1 MGRIS
6 FVVLALATV
15 AVAASAALGARS
27 PIQRIQV
34 AGSVAGVAA
43 DGVRAAIGVRR
54 RGCSQVVVWTRT
66 TRSATAL
73 GRPRCEPSSSTGSG
87 ILGPSLAA
95 TRALWVTYVGGN
107 IREWSLWTASTRRRT
122 PRRLGFI
129 AQDVELPSP
138 FVLGEGDATRRGDL
152 LPYAVRDTLIVLR
165 SSGARAF
172 TRRAN
177 GRITAV
183 ASKGG
188 EVAFAVGR
196 TVQVVDRERTL
207 ATYSFPAAVDRV
219 FITGNA
225 LLVQYGRTLERRRA
239 DESRTRTVPAAARL
253 VDGEGDLA
261 VYVVGGSVH
270 VLRLTDSKDVA
281 WASPYQRAFG
291 QLEAAGLL
299 IGAGRRVTLVPRARV
314 VALLN
319 R

>member
-1 MGRIS
+1 MGRVS
-6 FVVLALATV
+6 CVALALATV
-15 AVAASAALGARS
+15 AVAVTAVAGARTPTRS
-27 PIQRIQV
+27 VQV
-34 AGSVAGVAA
+34 AGSVAGLGA

-66 TRSATAL
+66 TRSLTAL

-87 ILGPSLAA
+87 ILGPSLAG

-122 PRRLGFI
+122 PRRLGFE

-138 FVLGEGDATRRGDL
+138 FVLGEGDATRSGDL
-152 LPYAVRDTLIVLR
+152 LPYAVGDVLVVLR

-172 TRRAN
+172 TRRAS
-177 GRITAV
+177 GRVAAV

-196 TVQVVDRERTL
+196 TVQVVDRERTI
-207 ATYSFPAAVDRV
+207 AAHSFPATVERV

-225 LLVQYGRTLERRRA
+225 VLAQYGRTIARRGA
-239 DESRTRTVPAAARL
+239 GESRTWTLPAGARL
-253 VDGEGDLA
+253 VDAEGNLA
-261 VYVVGGSVH
+261 AYVVGGSVH
-270 VLRLTDSKDVA
+270 VLRLDDRKDVA
-281 WASPYQRAFG
+281 WASPFQRAFG
-291 QLEAAGLL
+291 QLEPAGLL
-299 IGAGRRVTLVPRARV
+299 IGAGRRITLVPRARV
-314 VALLN
+314 LALLN